1 MSPDHTVYVPRFG
14 LGGGYENKPNLQ
26 GFQTGNNFAAVLRGL
41 VPVRLEGSYTFVL
54 TIGRA
59 DTASLTID
67 GAELI
72 ATGCSRTPQEYSVTV
87 HLGSGAHLL
96 LVFAD
101 DGWSDH
107 LVRPPPP
114 PAALAS
120 ASAPAAAAASTP
132 APSHSLSL
140 ACRAYACV
148 WGGRG
153 GGVPIHHDCDAMAG
167 AAISRGRHGRRRR
180 RRAYGR

>member
-1 MSPDHTVYVPRFG
+1 MRVEFFGTGIDCGTLPSLDGVSPDHTVYVPRFG
-14 LGGGYENKPNLQ
+14 LGGGNENEPNLQ

-72 ATGCSRTPQEYSVTV
+72 ATGCSYTQEYSVTV

-96 LVFAD
+96 HLVFAD

-114 PAALAS
+114 PAALAP
-120 ASAPAAAAASTP
+120 ASAPAPAAASTP

-140 ACRAYACV
+140 ACCRAYACV
-148 WGGRG
+148 CG
-153 GGVPIHHDCDAMAG
+153 GGGGAG
-167 AAISRGRHGRRRR
+167 CAHPP
-180 RRAYGR
+180 